1 MLSAMLSR
9 ERLVSL
15 MLGGSAVGLFGL
27 SVLGFMNRIEIGRS
41 AEALLATGAV
51 VLTVATFI
59 SEGHRV
65 PLRERPSHRG
75 SSMGRVIMLV
85 VITVT
90 VAVVAYLIFVALA
103 MRDFTF

>member
-1 MLSAMLSR
+1 
-9 ERLVSL
+9 

-51 VLTVATFI
+51 VLTVATFR

-65 PLRERPSHRG
+65 PLRERPSRRG
-75 SSMGRVIMLV
+75 SSTGRVIMLV
-85 VITVT
+85 VITLT
-90 VAVVAYLIFVALA
+90 VAAVAYLIFVAFE